1 MCRQPANFA
10 EEVAVDDAQQ
20 DDTRSEMGASIASS
34 STSLLSSLLEHRREN
49 GRTYHRYK
57 EGKYNMPNDEQE
69 LDRLDLIHNM
79 CLMSLDDRLGLAPQ
93 CQEGATVGRVLDVG
107 TGTGIWAID
116 FGDEHPEAEVLGVD
130 LSATQPG
137 HVPPNVRFEVDD
149 IEDEWTF
156 SRPFEYIHSRYMTS
170 SISDWPKFLR
180 KCYDNLE
187 PGGSLELHETDI
199 YTRSDDGSLKPEHAL
214 YKWAQFLMESSTKL
228 GAAWIDPPKLKDL
241 MIEAGFEGVSMST
254 YKWPTNTWP
263 KDKKFKELGMW
274 NHENFMQGV
283 EGMSIAPFTRA
294 LKWTPEEVAVFLID
308 VRKDGKDHSIHAYW
322 PQYIFVG
329 RKPEKAKETPAPA
342 AV

>member
-20 DDTRSEMGASIASS
+20 DDTRSEVGASIASS

-137 HVPPNVRFEVDD
+137 H
-149 IEDEWTF
+149 
-156 SRPFEYIHSRYMTS
+156 
-170 SISDWPKFLR
+170 
-180 KCYDNLE
+180 NLE

-294 LKWTPEEVAVFLID
+294 LNWTPEEVAVFLID

-322 PQYIFVG
+322 PQFRYIFVG

>member
-137 HVPPNVRFEVDD
+137 H
-149 IEDEWTF
+149 
-156 SRPFEYIHSRYMTS
+156 
-170 SISDWPKFLR
+170 
-180 KCYDNLE
+180 NLE

-294 LKWTPEEVAVFLID
+294 LNWTPEEVAVFLID

-322 PQYIFVG
+322 PQFRYIFVG
-329 RKPEKAKETPAPA
+329 RKPEKAKETPALA

>member
-107 TGTGIWAID
+107 TGTGTWAID

-137 HVPPNVRFEVDD
+137 H
-149 IEDEWTF
+149 
-156 SRPFEYIHSRYMTS
+156 
-170 SISDWPKFLR
+170 
-180 KCYDNLE
+180 NLE

-274 NHENFMQGV
+274 NHENFMQGI

-294 LKWTPEEVAVFLID
+294 LNWTPEEVAVFLID

>member
-107 TGTGIWAID
+107 TGTGTWAID

-137 HVPPNVRFEVDD
+137 H
-149 IEDEWTF
+149 
-156 SRPFEYIHSRYMTS
+156 
-170 SISDWPKFLR
+170 
-180 KCYDNLE
+180 NLE

-294 LKWTPEEVAVFLID
+294 LNWTPEEVAVFLID

-322 PQYIFVG
+322 PQFRYIFVG

>member
-137 HVPPNVRFEVDD
+137 H
-149 IEDEWTF
+149 
-156 SRPFEYIHSRYMTS
+156 
-170 SISDWPKFLR
+170 
-180 KCYDNLE
+180 NLE

-294 LKWTPEEVAVFLID
+294 LNWTPEEVAVFLID

-322 PQYIFVG
+322 PQFRYIFVG

>member
-20 DDTRSEMGASIASS
+20 DDIRSEMGASIASS

-137 HVPPNVRFEVDD
+137 H
-149 IEDEWTF
+149 
-156 SRPFEYIHSRYMTS
+156 
-170 SISDWPKFLR
+170 
-180 KCYDNLE
+180 NLE

-294 LKWTPEEVAVFLID
+294 LNWTPEEVAVFLID

-322 PQYIFVG
+322 PQFRYIFVG
-329 RKPEKAKETPAPA
+329 RKPEKAKETPSPA